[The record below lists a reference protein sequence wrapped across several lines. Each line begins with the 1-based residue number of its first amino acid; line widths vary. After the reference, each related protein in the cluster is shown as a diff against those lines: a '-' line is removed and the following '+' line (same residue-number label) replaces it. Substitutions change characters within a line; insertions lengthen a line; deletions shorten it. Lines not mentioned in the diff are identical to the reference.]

1 MTDGT
6 QTAAGGAPAPNA
18 TTGTSTGGTQDTRFY
33 AGIEDQDVRGW
44 LDKKNFPD
52 LTTMAKSHL
61 EAERLIGQKRLPVP
75 KDESDAAAYGEIYK
89 ALGIPDTEAGYTLDP
104 KETGLEGK
112 PLEVFK
118 KAFFDNKVPPKAAQN
133 IIKAYNEFS
142 SSLLAE
148 EQQVKLQQGQQEVED
163 LKKEW
168 GANFDK
174 NVHLGKQA
182 ARALGVDEK
191 VMDKLEESLG
201 TKAFLGLFTKVGGML
216 REDSLVTTEGGSNS
230 FGMPKDQAIY
240 ELNALK
246 QDAGF
251 RTKLLANDAESVRKW
266 KALNAAAAQ

>member
-1 MTDGT
+1 MTDGF
-6 QTAAGGAPAPNA
+6 QPAAGGAPAA
-18 TTGTSTGGTQDTRFY
+18 TTGTPPAGGTQDTRFY

-75 KDESDAAAYGEIYK
+75 KDENDAAAYGEIYK

-112 PLEVFK
+112 PLEIFK
-118 KAFFDNKVPPKAAQN
+118 KAFFDNKVPPKAAQS
-133 IIKAYNEFS
+133 IIKAYNEYS
-142 SSLLAE
+142 GALIAE
-148 EQQVKLQQGQQEVED
+148 EEQMRTAKGQQEVEE

-168 GANFDK
+168 GANYDK

-182 ARALGVDEK
+182 ARALGVDGEI
-191 VMDKLEESLG
+191 MDKMESALG

-216 REDSLVTTEGGSNS
+216 REDSLVTTESGSNS
-230 FGMPKDQAIY
+230 FGMPKDQAIH
-240 ELNALK
+240 ELNTLK
-246 QDAGF
+246 QDPAF
-251 RTKLLANDAESVRKW
+251 RTKLLANDAESVRRW